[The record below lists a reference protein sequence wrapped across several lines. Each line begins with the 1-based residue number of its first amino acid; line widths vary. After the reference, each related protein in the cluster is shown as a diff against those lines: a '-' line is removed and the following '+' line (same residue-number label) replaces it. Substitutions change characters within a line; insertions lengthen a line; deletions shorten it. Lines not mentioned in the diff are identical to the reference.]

1 MMAAPFLA
9 FVVSM
14 ALAVRGR
21 ERAAL
26 AVLVIALLLSAG
38 MFAWHATDALP
49 ISL

>member
-1 MMAAPFLA
+1 MMAAPFVA

-14 ALAVRGR
+14 GLAVRGR

-26 AVLVIALLLSAG
+26 AALVIALLLSAA
-38 MFAWHATDALP
+38 MFAWHATDTLD

>member
-14 ALAVRGR
+14 GLAVRGR
-21 ERAAL
+21 EREAL
-26 AVLVIALLLSAG
+26 TALVIALVLSAA
-38 MFAWHATDALP
+38 MFAWHVTDTLP